1 MWKDYCT
8 PATLAEALA
17 ILTQHAG
24 AARVVAGCTDMSYL
38 AHTGE
43 LTVACAVDITRI
55 PDLTR
60 IAREG
65 DSIVLGACVT
75 HAQAAA
81 SPLIREVAPV
91 LAAACGA
98 VGSPQIR
105 NVGTIGGNIVN
116 AQPAADSVI
125 SLLALDATVEVLSPE
140 GTRVQPLSAAFSG
153 PGQST
158 IDPRRELLTAV
169 RFRAL
174 GTDQGSAFARLARR
188 RALALPILCVA
199 VVVTVTA
206 GKFSTASVAM
216 GPVAPT
222 PARAAAAEAWLR
234 GAAISRE
241 NLDHAA
247 QLAADE
253 ARPRSS
259 ALRGSSEFRKRM
271 VRVLVRRALAEACGL
286 ASA

>member
-8 PATLAEALA
+8 PATLSETLA
-17 ILTQHAG
+17 ILTRHAG

-38 AHTGE
+38 AHTGD
-43 LTVACAVDITRI
+43 LTVACAVDVTRI
-55 PDLTR
+55 PELSR

-65 DSIVLGACVT
+65 DDVVLGACVT

-81 SPLIREVAPV
+81 SPLVQEVAPL
-91 LAAACGA
+91 LAAACSA

-125 SLLALDATVEVLSPE
+125 ALLALDATVEVLSPE
-140 GTRVQPLSAAFSG
+140 GSRVQPLSAAFAG

-158 IDPRRELLTAV
+158 VDPRREVLTTV

-174 GTDQGSAFARLARR
+174 GPGQGSAFDRLARR

-199 VVVTVTA
+199 VVATVA
-206 GKFSTASVAM
+206 KGKVARASIAM

-222 PARAAAAEAWLR
+222 PARATAAETWLR
-234 GAAISRE
+234 GVTVTRE
-241 NLDHAA
+241 TLDYAA

-271 VRVLVRRALAEACGL
+271 VRVLVRRALCEACGL
-286 ASA
+286 DPA